1 MQRRALIGFV
11 LLLAALPLLPLPNFW
26 ITQANYIGLYGTV
39 CVGVVLLTGIGGLT
53 SFGQAAFVGVGAYA
67 TAYLNTSLQ
76 VSPWLGLLAGLAITC
91 VSAWAIGSITLR
103 MSGHYLPL
111 ATIAWGLSLY
121 YLFGT
126 AQELGKYDGLGSIA
140 PISLGGIALDDGR
153 SIYYLIWAVALLAI
167 WLTTN
172 LLDSRPGRAIRALH
186 GGTAMA
192 EAMGVD
198 TARYKITAFVLAA
211 LYASVAGWL
220 YAHFQRTVNPTPFG
234 LNMGIQYLM
243 MAVIGGAGHV
253 WGALLG
259 ACLMTLLQDKLQF
272 WLPQLMG
279 TSGNIEI
286 IIYGVILVLILQY
299 AQEGLW
305 PHIAARFGTR
315 ATTPSPRA
323 ITSDA
328 GATVTLSHRS
338 RPAAGTVVLEV
349 QAARK
354 QFGGLVA
361 VNDVSFQLKAG
372 DIVGLIGPNGAGKS
386 TMFNLISG
394 LLGLSGGHVVF
405 NGVPIDGLDVRRT
418 VALGLGRT
426 FQHVQLI
433 PAMSVLENVAIGAHL
448 RSRIPHVI
456 DVARA
461 MLRLDRAREKALLA
475 EAERQLRR
483 VGLGDWLQME
493 AGSLPLGQQRIL
505 EIARALCTD
514 PFLLLLDEPA
524 AGLRHKEK
532 QALGELLRQLQ
543 REGVSV
549 LLVEHDMDFVME
561 LTDHLVVM
569 EFGTKICEG
578 RPDQVQQ
585 DPVVLRAYLGGI
597 D

>member
-1 MQRRALIGFV
+1 MMTRRRFLILFV
-11 LLLAALPLLPLPNFW
+11 LLLAAFPLLPLPNFW
-26 ITQANYIGLYGTV
+26 VTQANYVGLYGTV
-39 CVGVVLLTGIGGLT
+39 CVGVVLLTGIGGMT
-53 SFGQAAFVGVGAYA
+53 SFGQAAFVGIGAYA
-67 TAYLNTSLQ
+67 TAYLNTSMGL
-76 VSPWLGLLAGLAITC
+76 SPWLGLLAGLAITG
-91 VSAWAIGSITLR
+91 VSAYVIGSITLR

-111 ATIAWGLSLY
+111 ATIAWGIALY
-121 YLFGT
+121 FLFGT
-126 AQELGKYDGLGSIA
+126 TEKLGKYDGIGGIA

-153 SIYYLIWAVALLAI
+153 SVYYLIWAVALLAI
-167 WLTTN
+167 WLSTN
-172 LLDSRPGRAIRALH
+172 LLDSRPGRAIRALN
-186 GGTAMA
+186 GGGSMA

-220 YAHFQRTVNPTPFG
+220 YAHFQRTINPTPFG

-243 MAVIGGAGHV
+243 MAVIGGAGQV

-259 ACLMTLLQDKLQF
+259 ALLMTVLQDKLQV

-279 TSGNIEI
+279 THGNIEI
-286 IIYGVILVLILQY
+286 IVYGVILILILQY
-299 AQEGLW
+299 AQDGLW

-315 ATTPSPRA
+315 AKAQAPRGA
-323 ITSDA
+323 AAVASVALSQRSKPRA
-328 GATVTLSHRS
+328 GAT
-338 RPAAGTVVLEV
+338 VLEV

-361 VNDVSFQLKAG
+361 VNDVSFRLKAG

-394 LLGLSGGHVVF
+394 VLGLTSGHVNF
-405 NGVPIDGLDVRRT
+405 NGASIGGEGVRSI
-418 VALGLGRT
+418 VARGMGRT

-433 PAMSVLENVAIGAHL
+433 PTMSVLENVAIGAHL
-448 RSRIPHVI
+448 RSRGSHVV

-461 MLRLDRAREKALLA
+461 MLRLDRAREHALLT

-483 VGLGDWLQME
+483 VGLGDHLYVQ
-493 AGSLPLGQQRIL
+493 AGSLALGQQRIL

-514 PFLLLLDEPA
+514 PLLLLLDEPA
-524 AGLRHKEK
+524 AGLRYKEK
-532 QALGELLRQLQ
+532 EALAALLRQLQ
-543 REGVSV
+543 GEGVSV

-569 EFGTKICEG
+569 EFGTKISEG
-578 RPDQVQQ
+578 KPEQVQQ
-585 DPVVLRAYLGGI
+585 DPVVLQAYLGGI